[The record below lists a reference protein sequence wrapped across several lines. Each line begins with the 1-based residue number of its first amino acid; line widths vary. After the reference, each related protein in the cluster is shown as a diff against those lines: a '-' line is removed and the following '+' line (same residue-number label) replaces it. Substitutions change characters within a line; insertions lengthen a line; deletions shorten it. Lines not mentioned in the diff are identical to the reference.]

1 MLTGLFSPSGGNA
14 LVNGHSILTSMD
26 KVRKS
31 LGMCPQ
37 HNVLFDRL
45 TVKEHL
51 LFFIR
56 LKVRALVSRFELW
69 YVVSGH
75 FRGRCICYCKVT
87 LYESN
92 IVMTMFTCE

>member
-26 KVRKS
+26 KVRGS

-56 LKVRALVSRFELW
+56 LKVRELFFFL
-69 YVVSGH
+69 YL
-75 FRGRCICYCKVT
+75 YLLT
-87 LYESN
+87 LAGLF
-92 IVMTMFTCE
+92 IGVQT